1 MPSELRIIRFK
12 LDEVANALRGFA
24 PRIGLD
30 MPDGEL
36 TSAAHVT
43 VQEIPCTSFA
53 LKDGGGELSVSN
65 SQLAASLIHYCIT
78 GGIPLPRTGDKEISV
93 SSKFID
99 LKFGMGHRYLDDDA
113 CEIVSLDA

>member
-12 LDEVANALRGFA
+12 LDEVAIALRDFA
-24 PRIGLD
+24 SRIGLD

-43 VQEIPCTSFA
+43 GQEIPCTSFA
-53 LKDGGGELSVSN
+53 LKGGGDELSISN
-65 SQLAASLIHYCIT
+65 SHLAASLIHYCIT
-78 GGIPLPRTGDKEISV
+78 GGVPLPRAGNKEISV

-99 LKFGMGHRYLDDDA
+99 LKVGMGHRTLDCD
-113 CEIVSLDA
+113 VSEPVALDV